1 MYWRRASIQDG
12 QAFTSA
18 WRHHCSECFFP
29 R

>member
-1 MYWRRASIQDG
+1 MYWRWASIQDS

-18 WRHHCSECFFP
+18 WWRHCSETGFP